1 MSDKL
6 ILGRYRPIGQLG
18 SGGFATVT
26 LAWDTRLQRR
36 VAIKR
41 LQLDCDTAALMD
53 GADDISAYEADRIP
67 GLAEARTAAMFQ
79 DQNIAGVI
87 DFKVQDGFAY
97 FIMEYVDGVTLGR
110 LLDEFPDYITLDVVA
125 AVFAGVSHAL
135 DVAHSNQVL
144 HLDIK
149 PENIIINHQ
158 GEVKV
163 TDFGLAELSSASG
176 YSKASGGTI
185 GYMPLEQMRLEP
197 LDARCDEWA
206 LASVVYEML
215 TGHNPFM
222 ADDLEKAQV
231 AIEQAEILLPSIC
244 RPELDEEADDVIF
257 YALDP
262 DKSERYDS
270 VQDFA
275 EELQPFLGN
284 VRRGTRQLAHLVG
297 EAVNDAE
304 ETEEEEEAFAMSAGS
319 GGFGGFGGIG
329 RIGDL
334 LSSDT
339 AMRVWSVVSCG
350 LLAYLA
356 LTGNAWLEALPVF
369 VRPIALVVLCLIGY
383 AIPHVGALLSM
394 LALAAAFASQTSY
407 ICAALVGIPA
417 LAWWALL
424 GRRGLDEP
432 ATMLSPASFGAFGCA
447 GVSPLVS
454 GLNLNVKD
462 ALANLL
468 CSLCLAAS
476 LATLSSQTVAGW
488 NALSVLPTVSSR
500 FTGCD
505 QVLMNMV
512 SQPGFWII
520 VASWVLAA
528 IFVAAISG
536 EGGMVRRSLGLV
548 LGVAFLAAGLV
559 AQSYVASAGA
569 VVVPPANEVLILVS
583 VAAISFAFSIARLR

>member
-18 SGGFATVT
+18 SGGFATVS

-36 VAIKR
+36 VAIKC
-41 LQLDCDTAALMD
+41 LQLDSGVAALME
-53 GADDISAYEADRIP
+53 GADDVSAYEDDRIP

-110 LLDEFPDYITLDVVA
+110 LLDEYPDYITLDVVA
-125 AVFAGVSHAL
+125 AVFAAVSHAL

-222 ADDLEKAQV
+222 ADDLDKAQA

-262 DKSERYDS
+262 DKAERYDS

-284 VRRGTRQLAHLVG
+284 IRRGTRQLAHLVG
-297 EAVNDAE
+297 EASNDAG
-304 ETEEEEEAFAMSAGS
+304 ETEEEEGFAMSAGS
-319 GGFGGFGGIG
+319 GGFGGFGGIAHV
-329 RIGDL
+329 GDL
-334 LSSDT
+334 LRSDA
-339 AMRVWSVVSCG
+339 AMRVWTAIGCG

-356 LTGNAWLEALPVF
+356 VTGNAWLDAVPVF
-369 VRPIALVVLCLIGY
+369 VKPIALVVLCLSGF
-383 AIPHVGALLSM
+383 AIPHFGALLCM
-394 LALAAAFASQTSY
+394 LALAAAFASHASY
-407 ICAALVGIPA
+407 ICTALVAVPA
-417 LAWWALL
+417 IAWWAML
-424 GRRGLDEP
+424 GRRGPDEP
-432 ATMLSPASFGAFGCA
+432 ATMLSPASLGAFGCA
-447 GVSPLVS
+447 GVSPLAS
-454 GLNLNVKD
+454 GLNLNAKD
-462 ALANLL
+462 ALVNVAA
-468 CSLCLAAS
+468 SACLATS
-476 LATLSSQTVAGW
+476 MATLSSQVISGW
-488 NALSVLPTVSSR
+488 SALSVLPTAASR
-500 FTGCD
+500 FAGCD
-505 QVLMNMV
+505 QVLMNMA
-512 SQPGFWII
+512 SQPSFWIALASWLLAAAI
-520 VASWVLAA
+520 VAAV
-528 IFVAAISG
+528 SG
-536 EGGMVRRSLGLV
+536 EGGMVRRSLGIL
-548 LGVAFLAAGLV
+548 LGVAVLAAGLV
-559 AQSYVASAGA
+559 AQSYLASSGA
-569 VVVPPANEVLILVS
+569 AIVPPANDILILVS
-583 VAAISFAFSIARLR
+583 VTAIAFAFSIARMR